1 MTPAETRAAALPRSA
16 DVADSPSEVVTVGDQ
31 PHDRVR
37 SAPGATTSAAEPAVA
52 EAAAIDGA
60 APATEAPAP
69 ATEAP
74 APATEAP
81 APATEAP
88 APATEAPVTE
98 APITE
103 APATGGGTDR
113 QLTETAPADGTR
125 GADAADAAPER
136 RRRWTPRRRDL
147 AVFGGFLLT
156 ALWVTS
162 QIWMDPAGRVA
173 SLYSS
178 DPAQVQFFLA
188 HSVRVVL
195 HGEFPFF
202 TEQFNYPD
210 GVNLM
215 ANTAILALGIPM
227 VPVTLLFGPAV
238 TFVLLVTL
246 GLAGT
251 ASAWYFVLSRH
262 VVRNPLAAVV
272 GGWFCGFSP
281 AMLSHASWHP
291 NIISQFLLP
300 FIVWRVMVITRSTRP
315 YRDGALLALLV
326 TAQAFINEEILLFTA
341 MGCGIFLIAVVV
353 QRPGLW
359 SAAWR
364 PLVKSLVTCTVIAGA
379 LLAYPLYIQ
388 FAGPMAYHG
397 LSDAV
402 RDYGN
407 DIAAYFAP
415 GSPTIGGNQRAN
427 VNLAPNYSEE
437 NAFFGWSLALIAVG
451 IVLWL
456 RREVLIRALAA
467 TAAFYTI
474 LSLGERISWWDREL
488 VVGPWEWLVRL
499 PLLDAVVP
507 TRFGMITGVVVAIL
521 LALAIER
528 TSTLSMDRRTVR
540 TLTAAGL
547 VLALLPITPM
557 PLPMTSR
564 PPVPDFI
571 TSDRWRAYVGPDQT
585 LVPIPVPSM
594 GNTHGMRWAAAT
606 NLDFKIPGGYFLA
619 PRNGN
624 TGDPGRFGG
633 RPSGIGKLLEE
644 VATTGRTPQ
653 LDDRQRRRSLDEL
666 RHWRAAILVLPVR
679 QPHSEPLRQT
689 VEQLVGPA
697 RLELDVWVWDV
708 RSLTDPR
715 V

>member
-1 MTPAETRAAALPRSA
+1 M
-16 DVADSPSEVVTVGDQ
+16 
-31 PHDRVR
+31 
-37 SAPGATTSAAEPAVA
+37 
-52 EAAAIDGA
+52 
-60 APATEAPAP
+60 
-69 ATEAP
+69 
-74 APATEAP
+74 
-81 APATEAP
+81 
-88 APATEAPVTE
+88 
-98 APITE
+98 
-103 APATGGGTDR
+103 
-113 QLTETAPADGTR
+113 PAD
-125 GADAADAAPER
+125 ADAEVPGGSRWRGWTR
-136 RRRWTPRRRDL
+136 RRQHL
-147 AVFGGFLLT
+147 AVGGLFLLA

-162 QIWMDPAGRVA
+162 RIWLDPAGRVA
-173 SLYSS
+173 SLYTG

-195 HGEFPFF
+195 HGEYPFY

-215 ANTAILALGIPM
+215 ANTAVLALGIPM

-238 TFVLLVTL
+238 SFVVLVTL

-251 ASAWYFVLSRH
+251 ALAWYLMLSRH
-262 VVRNPLAAVV
+262 LVRNPLAAAV

-300 FIVWRVMVITRSTRP
+300 FIVWRVLVLTRSARP
-315 YRDGALLALLV
+315 VRDGALLALLV

-341 MGCGIFLIAVVV
+341 LACGVFLIAVLV
-353 QRPGLW
+353 QEPARW

-364 PLVKSLVTCTVIAGA
+364 PLGAGLAVCALLAGA
-379 LLAYPLYIQ
+379 LLAYPLYVQ

-402 RDYGN
+402 QDYGN
-407 DIAAYFAP
+407 DIAAFFAP
-415 GSPTIGGNQRAN
+415 GSPTFGGNQRAN
-427 VNLAPNYSEE
+427 INLAPNYSEE
-437 NAFFGWSLALIAVG
+437 NAFFGWSLSLLAIG
-451 IVLWL
+451 IVVWL
-456 RREVLIRALAA
+456 RRELVVRALAA
-467 TAAFYTI
+467 TGVFFAV

-488 VVGPWEWLVRL
+488 ITGPWQLLVHL

-507 TRFGMITGVVVAIL
+507 TRFGLITSVVIGLL
-521 LALAIER
+521 LALAVER
-528 TSTLSMDRRTVR
+528 AWALRPADRRTVR

-547 VLALLPITPM
+547 AFALLPIAPM
-557 PLPMTSR
+557 PLRMVSR

-571 TSDRWRAYVGPDQT
+571 TADRWREYVGPDQT

-633 RPSGIGKLLEE
+633 RPSGVGQLLEE
-644 VATTGRTPQ
+644 VATTGRTPK
-653 LDDRQRRRSLDEL
+653 LDDRQRRRFTDEL

-679 QPHSEPLRQT
+679 QQNAEPLRRA
-689 VEQLVGPA
+689 VEDLVGPG
-697 RLELDVWVWDV
+697 RQELDVWVWDV
-708 RSLTDPR
+708 RTLTDR
-715 V
+715 SV

>member
-1 MTPAETRAAALPRSA
+1 MTPAETRAES
-16 DVADSPSEVVTVGDQ
+16 SPESD
-31 PHDRVR
+31 
-37 SAPGATTSAAEPAVA
+37 
-52 EAAAIDGA
+52 AAAASASDPGRSTGDGGGRT
-60 APATEAPAP
+60 PNGGAPAP
-69 ATEAP
+69 ATRTP
-74 APATEAP
+74 
-81 APATEAP
+81 
-88 APATEAPVTE
+88 
-98 APITE
+98 
-103 APATGGGTDR
+103 
-113 QLTETAPADGTR
+113 
-125 GADAADAAPER
+125 ADAATPKADVNATPTANAVAPSAAGATPTADAVASPGAEGGAARARPRRWAR
-136 RRRWTPRRRDL
+136 RRQDL
-147 AVFGGFLLT
+147 LVFGLFLL
-156 ALWVTS
+156 AAVWVTS
-162 QIWMDPAGRVA
+162 QIWVDPAGRVA

-238 TFVLLVTL
+238 TFVVLVTL
-246 GLAGT
+246 ALAGT

-262 VVRNPLAAVV
+262 VVRSPLAAAV

-281 AMLSHASWHP
+281 AMLSHANWHP

-300 FIVWRVMVITRSTRP
+300 FIVWRVLVITRSRRP
-315 YRDGALLALLV
+315 WRDGVLLALLV
-326 TAQAFINEEILLFTA
+326 TVQAFINEEILLFTA
-341 MGCGIFLIAVVV
+341 LACGVFLLAVLA
-353 QRPGLW
+353 QRPALW

-364 PLVKSLVTCTVIAGA
+364 PLAKALSICTLVAGA

-407 DIAAYFAP
+407 DIAAFFAP
-415 GSPTIGGNQRAN
+415 GSPTLGGNERAN
-427 VNLAPNYSEE
+427 INLAPNYSEE
-437 NAFFGWSLALIAVG
+437 NAFFGWSLSLIAVG
-451 IVLWL
+451 IVAWL
-456 RREVLIRALAA
+456 RRELLVRALAVTGVFFA
-467 TAAFYTI
+467 V
-474 LSLGERISWWDREL
+474 LSLGERVSWWDREVL
-488 VVGPWEWLVRL
+488 TGPWEWLVRL

-507 TRFGMITGVVVAIL
+507 TRFGLITSVVIGIL
-521 LALAIER
+521 LALAVER
-528 TSTLSMDRRTVR
+528 SRALPVEPRTLR

-547 VLALLPITPM
+547 VLALLPIAPM
-557 PLPMTSR
+557 PLKVTSR

-571 TSDRWRAYVGPDQT
+571 TADRWRGYVGPDQT
-585 LVPIPVPSM
+585 LVPIPVPNM
-594 GNTHGMRWAAAT
+594 GHTHGMRWAAST

-633 RPSGIGKLLEE
+633 RPSGVGQLLEE
-644 VATTGRTPQ
+644 VASTGRTPK

-666 RHWRAAILVLPVR
+666 RHWRAAILVLPVD
-679 QPHSEPLRQT
+679 QHHAEPLRRT
-689 VEQLVGPA
+689 VEQLVGPG
-697 RLELDVWVWDV
+697 RRELDVWVWDV
-708 RSLTDPR
+708 RTLTDQPA
-715 V
+715 

>member
-1 MTPAETRAAALPRSA
+1 MTRSTPADLRLA
-16 DVADSPSEVVTVGDQ
+16 DVPAPVDRTVEATPVD
-31 PHDRVR
+31 
-37 SAPGATTSAAEPAVA
+37 APPVGTTP
-52 EAAAIDGA
+52 DG
-60 APATEAPAP
+60 PATA
-69 ATEAP
+69 
-74 APATEAP
+74 
-81 APATEAP
+81 
-88 APATEAPVTE
+88 
-98 APITE
+98 
-103 APATGGGTDR
+103 
-113 QLTETAPADGTR
+113 ADVD
-125 GADAADAAPER
+125 GADAATVAVPER
-136 RRRWTPRRRDL
+136 GVADTDGDGATPAAWWRRWRWTARRKDL
-147 AVFGGFLLT
+147 VVYGIFLLV

-162 QIWMDPAGRVA
+162 RIWADPAGRVA

-195 HGEFPFF
+195 HGEFPFY
-202 TEQFNYPD
+202 TDQFNYPD

-215 ANTAILALGIPM
+215 ANTAVLALGIPM

-238 TFVLLVTL
+238 SFVVLVTL

-251 ASAWYFVLSRH
+251 AAAWYHVLSRH
-262 VVRNPLAAVV
+262 LVRRRLAAAV

-281 AMLSHASWHP
+281 AMLSHANWHP

-300 FIVWRVMVITRSTRP
+300 FIVWRVMVLTRSTRP
-315 YRDGALLALLV
+315 VRDGLLLAVLV
-326 TAQAFINEEILLFTA
+326 TGQAFINEEILLFTA
-341 MGCGIFLIAVVV
+341 LACGIFLIAMVA
-353 QRPGLW
+353 QRPALW

-364 PLVKSLVTCTVIAGA
+364 PLATGLAACAVLAGA

-402 RDYGN
+402 QDYGN
-407 DIAAYFAP
+407 DIAAFFAP
-415 GSPTIGGNQRAN
+415 GSPTFGGNERAN

-437 NAFFGWSLALIAVG
+437 NAFFGWSLSLIAVG

-456 RREVLIRALAA
+456 RRERLVRALAV
-467 TAAFYTI
+467 TGAFFAL
-474 LSLGERISWWDREL
+474 LSLGERISWWGRDL
-488 VVGPWEWLVRL
+488 VTGPWELLVRL

-507 TRFGMITGVVVAIL
+507 TRFALITSVVIGML
-521 LALAIER
+521 LALAVQR
-528 TSTLSMDRRTVR
+528 AWTLRGAQWQHAKTV
-540 TLTAAGL
+540 TVAAL
-547 VLALLPITPM
+547 VLALLPIVPM
-557 PLPMTSR
+557 PLKVTSR

-571 TSDRWRAYVGPDQT
+571 TADRWREYVGPGQT
-585 LVPIPVPSM
+585 LVPVPVPSM

-633 RPSGIGKLLEE
+633 RPSGIGQLLDE
-644 VATTGRTPQ
+644 VATTGRTTK

-666 RHWRAAILVLPVR
+666 RHWNAAVLVLPLR
-679 QPHSEPLRQT
+679 QHNAEPLRRT

-697 RLELDVWVWDV
+697 RRELDVWVWDV
-708 RSLTDPR
+708 RPLSARTA
-715 V
+715 

>member
-1 MTPAETRAAALPRSA
+1 MGT
-16 DVADSPSEVVTVGDQ
+16 
-31 PHDRVR
+31 
-37 SAPGATTSAAEPAVA
+37 TTSTV
-52 EAAAIDGA
+52 DA
-60 APATEAPAP
+60 APADPAVP
-69 ATEAP
+69 
-74 APATEAP
+74 
-81 APATEAP
+81 
-88 APATEAPVTE
+88 
-98 APITE
+98 
-103 APATGGGTDR
+103 
-113 QLTETAPADGTR
+113 
-125 GADAADAAPER
+125 DAAPTVETDTTTPEPEAPTEAVDPPTGAVAAGSAPSRWRRFRWTR
-136 RRRWTPRRRDL
+136 RRQDL

-156 ALWVTS
+156 AIWVTS

-246 GLAGT
+246 ALAGT
-251 ASAWYFVLSRH
+251 ASAWYYVLSRH
-262 VVRNPLAAVV
+262 VVSYPLAAIV
-272 GGWFCGFSP
+272 GGWLCGFSP

-326 TAQAFINEEILLFTA
+326 TVQAFINEEILLFTA
-341 MGCGIFLIAVVV
+341 MGCGIFLIAMVV

-364 PLVKSLVTCTVIAGA
+364 PLGKAVATCTVIAGA

-456 RREVLIRALAA
+456 RRELLVRALAA
-467 TAAFYTI
+467 TAGFYVI
-474 LSLGERISWWDREL
+474 LSLGERITWWDREL
-488 VVGPWEWLVRL
+488 MVGPWEWLVRL

-507 TRFGMITGVVVAIL
+507 TRFGMIVSVVVAIL

-528 TSTLSMDRRTVR
+528 SRDLDLDRQVVR
-540 TLTAAGL
+540 TLTVAGL
-547 VLALLPITPM
+547 VLALLPIAPM

-594 GNTHGMRWAAAT
+594 GNTHGMRWAAST
-606 NLDFKIPGGYFLA
+606 NLDFKMPGGYFLA
-619 PRNGN
+619 PRNAT
-624 TGDPGRFGG
+624 TGDPGRFNG
-633 RPSGIGKLLEE
+633 RPSGVGKLLEE
-644 VATTGRTPQ
+644 VATTGRTPE

-666 RHWRAAILVLPVR
+666 RHWKAAVLVLPLR

-697 RLELDVWVWDV
+697 RQELDVWVWDV
-708 RSLTDPR
+708 RPLTAPTG
-715 V
+715 